1 MQALLHAAVGLAAR
15 LVPLWLSNVPRLDS
29 SSWSSWC
36 MLLLGSHSNDHFLE
50 CAYRHSAAISS
61 ERILCPAHNMMNLVA
76 LVPNDSRNNVL
87 MAGGIILQIATTALL
102 YKYSMKNNK
111 KILWKLYWFNPII
124 ILGGCNSFLLCLH
137 HFLVILLLT
146 SLEKVWTVAA
156 IISLTL
162 LSSWFDF
169 AYIGAV
175 FIASYSLIT
184 TTITSDRKLGTRMV
198 YFLYTILLL
207 IIAGFIVLYYLRYNT
222 AILDSWYEQVYTYL
236 FMPKPLQQYYYPSA
250 GVSWYLEALTFKS
263 HQVYF
268 RYFILLQPLL
278 FAPPIFVRFY
288 GILKNEVIA
297 IATVMLVLFLR
308 RTNNYM
314 DIMLLLLLPSRTVNI
329 LTQMRFLPLIL
340 LSVAVTAVMSPLMLS
355 LWVQNGNGNANYL
368 FFQGWTM
375 CVFIALYITEYLN
388 TAVRMLSAAAEKD
401 KDV

>member
-1 MQALLHAAVGLAAR
+1 
-15 LVPLWLSNVPRLDS
+15 
-29 SSWSSWC
+29 
-36 MLLLGSHSNDHFLE
+36 
-50 CAYRHSAAISS
+50 
-61 ERILCPAHNMMNLVA
+61 
-76 LVPNDSRNNVL
+76 
-87 MAGGIILQIATTALL
+87 
-102 YKYSMKNNK
+102 
-111 KILWKLYWFNPII
+111 
-124 ILGGCNSFLLCLH
+124 
-137 HFLVILLLT
+137 
-146 SLEKVWTVAA
+146 
-156 IISLTL
+156 
-162 LSSWFDF
+162 
-169 AYIGAV
+169 
-175 FIASYSLIT
+175 
-184 TTITSDRKLGTRMV
+184 
-198 YFLYTILLL
+198 
-207 IIAGFIVLYYLRYNT
+207 
-222 AILDSWYEQVYTYL
+222 
-236 FMPKPLQQYYYPSA
+236 
-250 GVSWYLEALTFKS
+250 
-263 HQVYF
+263 
-268 RYFILLQPLL
+268 L